1 MLSRLYIFL
10 VLLMGLS
17 TYAQEC
23 PNMVFPANGATNVP
37 LNATIDWESVD
48 GVPSYNITLG
58 TTPGGDDI
66 LSSQFA
72 GGSSYTPPLGLP
84 ANTTIYVTITL
95 FFFNQ
100 PNITCPS
107 TTFTTEPLTAIPNCT
122 QVTNP
127 PDMAADINPNTNISW
142 QYAYGATGYFLS
154 LGTTP
159 GGTELLNNLDVGN
172 TLSYNPT
179 MELQEQTT
187 FYATVTPYNPL
198 GNAFG
203 CTFQQFTTREA
214 SDIPDCSTIIYP
226 QNGETNVPLSPLL
239 EWSAVPDATGYIV
252 TIGTTP
258 TATDILDG
266 AIFNTNSTPVVNFEP
281 NKTFFI
287 TIVPFNDAGQA
298 EGCVQTSFST
308 LLGCGP
314 YLDFQSGEYITIN
327 PVIDFPE
334 TFSSCEN
341 EGPLVIASDDVA
353 EGYRWYQIDQFG
365 NENVISST
373 SEVTITEN
381 GTYRYEAYNT
391 VVQNGNFIECP
402 SSQVFEVLS
411 SERPT
416 IDNILARRT
425 GQSLQLTVI
434 VSGNGDYEYAI
445 DNSNGPYSDSNIFT
459 NVALGNH
466 TIYVRD
472 KNGCGIAERLFT
484 QDLTVEGFPK
494 FFTPNGDTINDY
506 WQFIQPRGSD
516 PVTFQSIR
524 IFDRF
529 GTFLKQI
536 SQDSQGWDGT
546 VRGNRLPSGDYWFL
560 AVDDTNREYKGHFTL
575 KR

>member
-1 MLSRLYIFL
+1 MS
-10 VLLMGLS
+10 
-17 TYAQEC
+17 
-23 PNMVFPANGATNVP
+23 
-37 LNATIDWESVD
+37 
-48 GVPSYNITLG
+48 
-58 TTPGGDDI
+58 
-66 LSSQFA
+66 
-72 GGSSYTPPLGLP
+72 
-84 ANTTIYVTITL
+84 
-95 FFFNQ
+95 
-100 PNITCPS
+100 
-107 TTFTTEPLTAIPNCT
+107 LTKP
-122 QVTNP
+122 
-127 PDMAADINPNTNISW
+127 
-142 QYAYGATGYFLS
+142 
-154 LGTTP
+154 
-159 GGTELLNNLDVGN
+159 
-172 TLSYNPT
+172 
-179 MELQEQTT
+179 
-187 FYATVTPYNPL
+187 
-198 GNAFG
+198 
-203 CTFQQFTTREA
+203 
-214 SDIPDCSTIIYP
+214 
-226 QNGETNVPLSPLL
+226 
-239 EWSAVPDATGYIV
+239 
-252 TIGTTP
+252 
-258 TATDILDG
+258 
-266 AIFNTNSTPVVNFEP
+266 
-281 NKTFFI
+281 FFI

-365 NENVISST
+365 NENIISST

>member
-1 MLSRLYIFL
+1 
-10 VLLMGLS
+10 
-17 TYAQEC
+17 
-23 PNMVFPANGATNVP
+23 
-37 LNATIDWESVD
+37 
-48 GVPSYNITLG
+48 
-58 TTPGGDDI
+58 
-66 LSSQFA
+66 
-72 GGSSYTPPLGLP
+72 
-84 ANTTIYVTITL
+84 
-95 FFFNQ
+95 
-100 PNITCPS
+100 
-107 TTFTTEPLTAIPNCT
+107 
-122 QVTNP
+122 
-127 PDMAADINPNTNISW
+127 MAADINPNTNISW

-198 GNAFG
+198 GNAVG

-214 SDIPDCSTIIYP
+214 SDIPDCITIIYP

-516 PVTFQSIR
+516 PVTFQSIQ